1 MCMYMSM
8 YMYMYI
14 IHILYMYNVHAHSMC
29 TIYLFTLHQIMLGH
43 VKVKLDVE
51 TLHKLS
57 DGVSIGIGLLW
68 SGKYT
73 VHMHVHVA
81 MHMHTTILY
90 IWKLLLLKYFSSCP
104 RLQKLILR
112 NIFNCE

>member
-1 MCMYMSM
+1 MGQRLVNMSTYYTYYSQCIYTMHTVHNVHVYTYM

-29 TIYLFTLHQIMLGH
+29 TIYLFTLHQFLLGH
-43 VKVKLDVE
+43 VEVKLDVE

-68 SGKYT
+68 SGNTQCTCMY
-73 VHMHVHVA
+73 M
-81 MHMHTTILY
+81 
-90 IWKLLLLKYFSSCP
+90 
-104 RLQKLILR
+104 
-112 NIFNCE
+112 